1 MKNYSVKAED
11 KFEAYRKQWKLGMKG
26 DDGLDTVV
34 NGTVYQPNQGDAV
47 GTTGGGNVTNGVG
60 KTVHTS
66 DPNDHVNNPKGEYNK
81 NYDNFVGE
89 IAPVFK
95 YSQTGAVYARGELGY
110 IAPPAWAM
118 LNRVGNIHF
127 GTYNQPNTRST
138 YNMKYYDSEL
148 ESETYYTAELGW
160 KEIIGRRI
168 IPVGFMDI
176 DITGIILSASVFYT
190 DSQNEFYFEGDSY
203 SGMSFG
209 NYAKSRRMGAEVALE
224 QILFNG
230 LVSFNEIF
238 MYLKAEKFAC
248 LDTDDGT
255 LGGTCISEEKWDT
268 MPYTYDYKA
277 TLGASVDIAGY
288 LEIID
293 VGVAV
298 WLQNSLY
305 GNQIVPVKTLRAHQ
319 AAQHQPVY
327 YELDSVTSQKLKPYL
342 ISDFGLTVSINK
354 GMGTVTAGVK
364 NVFDTFYYDYY
375 NNDRSAVV
383 NENRYVIGRGR
394 TVFVEGQ
401 FKY

>member
-1 MKNYSVKAED
+1 M
-11 KFEAYRKQWKLGMKG
+11 
-26 DDGLDTVV
+26 
-34 NGTVYQPNQGDAV
+34 
-47 GTTGGGNVTNGVG
+47 
-60 KTVHTS
+60 
-66 DPNDHVNNPKGEYNK
+66 
-81 NYDNFVGE
+81 
-89 IAPVFK
+89 
-95 YSQTGAVYARGELGY
+95 YARGELGY

-118 LNRVGNIHF
+118 LSRIGSIHF
-127 GTYNQPNTRST
+127 ASGGDGSANSCYD
-138 YNMKYYDSEL
+138 MKYIDSEL

-230 LVSFNEIF
+230 LISFNESF
-238 MYLKAEKFAC
+238 MYLKAEKFDC
-248 LDTDDGT
+248 LTRDDGT
-255 LGGTCISEEKWDT
+255 LSGVCVDEEKWDT

-277 TLGASVDIAGY
+277 TLGASVDISGY
-288 LEIID
+288 LEIVD
-293 VGVAV
+293 VGLAV

-305 GNQIVPVKTLRAHQ
+305 GNQIVPVKTLEAYKSNPNIPNS
-319 AAQHQPVY
+319 PVAY
-327 YELDSVTSQKLKPYL
+327 RRLGTTTEKLTPYL

-354 GMGTVTAGVK
+354 GMGTITAGVK

-375 NNDRSAVV
+375 NNDKTAVV
-383 NENRYVIGRGR
+383 SENRYVIGRGR
-394 TVFVEGQ
+394 TVFVEGT